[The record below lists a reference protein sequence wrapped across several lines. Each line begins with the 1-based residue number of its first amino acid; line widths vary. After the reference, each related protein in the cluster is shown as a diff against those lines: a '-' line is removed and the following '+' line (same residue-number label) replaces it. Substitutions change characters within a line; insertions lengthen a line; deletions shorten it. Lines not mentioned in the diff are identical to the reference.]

1 MTIPFSSAKWIW
13 LPQEEPVVN
22 QYVNFRRVFTIGV
35 QPATAMLHLS
45 VDTDFVLFVNGEEA
59 ARGQFSDYPERK
71 TFTSV
76 DVAGKLRAGEN
87 VIAVLAYYKGRNFST
102 YCAGKAGLIFALE
115 AGEACVVSDGAWRA
129 RQSPAFRSGEMPVVT
144 VQLGFTAEFDAR
156 LEDAWTE
163 SGYDH
168 NGWMHARELAGATDG
183 FWTELLPRPVPP
195 LNVLPPRPAKLA
207 AQGGL
212 IRRGEGFSVA
222 DTMMRDA
229 LIAQR
234 QYEAFTMPPRP
245 DVFYTRAVPLPDDFI
260 VQPDEG
266 RAELLPPEEGT
277 DGRYVIVDVGREEAG
292 LLTFH
297 LDAPAGTVVDIAHGE
312 HLHDGR
318 VRAQVGGRNFADRY
332 ICREGDNR
340 FTLPRRLGLRYLEFH
355 FTNYDR
361 PLQLDYL
368 GLLPTELPLDDAGS
382 FTSTD
387 ALANR
392 IYEVGKRT
400 LALCMHEHYE
410 DCPWREQS
418 LYAGDSRNQAL
429 FGYYA
434 FGNYD
439 FAAAS
444 FDLLGRGVGEDGLL
458 ELTAPASTS
467 VNIPGYTVI
476 WITELAEHWLYSGNP
491 VLFDTFSQQIEWMLN
506 TALAA
511 HFDSVT
517 GLYQPPGGPRA
528 WQLYEWMD
536 GLAGFKFG
544 NDEPGE
550 RFDAPYNLY
559 LHEALRSYA
568 WMLAQAGQAE
578 KATAVEAQY
587 RALDRAIREAFWD
600 AKEGALATFLERGKH
615 WHHCDLVQAMAFSEG
630 LLPESCADRALEGL
644 MARRWY
650 PMTFYTLLYQTL
662 GLRTL
667 GPAARRFTAETI
679 VKHWEPMLLANATSF
694 WETDLS
700 DADFADAGSLCH
712 AWSALPVYYYGA
724 WTLGVRP
731 LTPGF
736 ARFAVSPYPDRF
748 LQASGAIPTP
758 AGPIRIAWTRTDAGL
773 NLVAEG
779 PTGLQP
785 VLQPFPEAPV
795 ARATYNS
802 VEFGR

>member
-1 MTIPFSSAKWIW
+1 MMFSNAKWIW

-22 QYVNFRRVFTIGV
+22 QYVNFRRVFRLDA
-35 QPATAMLHLS
+35 QPATATLHLS

-71 TFTSV
+71 TYSSV

-87 VIAVLAYYKGRNFST
+87 IIAVLAYYKGRNFSN
-102 YCAGKAGLIFALE
+102 YRAGKAGLIVALE
-115 AGEACVVSDGAWRA
+115 AGETRVVSDSSWRA
-129 RQSPAFRSGEMPVVT
+129 RQSPAFRSGEVPVVT

-156 LEDAWTE
+156 LDDAWTQP
-163 SGYDH
+163 GYDDS
-168 NGWMHARELAGATDG
+168 GWANARELAGATDG
-183 FWTELLPRPVPP
+183 FWKELLPRPVPL
-195 LNVLPPRPAKLA
+195 LNVLPPWPVTLT
-207 AQGGL
+207 AQGSL

-234 QYEAFTMPPRP
+234 PYQAFTMPPQP
-245 DVFYTRAVPLPDDFI
+245 ETFYTRTVPLPGDCM

-266 RAELLPPEEGT
+266 RAELLPPEDGT

-292 LLTFH
+292 VLTLH

-312 HLHDGR
+312 HLDDGR
-318 VRAQVGGRNFADRY
+318 VRAQVGSRSFADRY

-340 FTLPRRLGLRYLEFH
+340 FTLPRRLGLRFLEFH
-355 FTNYDR
+355 FTNFDR

-400 LALCMHEHYE
+400 LTLCMHEHYE

-458 ELTAPASTS
+458 ELTAPASTG
-467 VNIPGYTVI
+467 VNIPGFSMCWLIDV
-476 WITELAEHWLYSGNP
+476 AEHWLYSGNP
-491 VLFDTFSQQIEWMLN
+491 VLFNTFAGQIEWMLN

-511 HFDSVT
+511 HFDPQT

-544 NDEPGE
+544 HDDPGE

-559 LHEALRSYA
+559 LHEALRGYA
-568 WMLAQAGQAE
+568 WMLAQSGQAE
-578 KATAVEAQY
+578 KAEAVESQY
-587 RALDRAIREAFWD
+587 KALGRSIRDAFWD
-600 AKEGALATFLERGKH
+600 AEAGALATFLERGKR
-615 WHHCDLVQAMAFSEG
+615 WHLSDTVQTMALTGG
-630 LLPESCADRALEGL
+630 LIPERCADRVLEGL
-644 MARRWY
+644 MAHRWY
-650 PMTFYTLLYQTL
+650 PSTYYTMLYQTL
-662 GLRTL
+662 GLRAFS
-667 GPAARRFTAETI
+667 PAARRFTAETI

-694 WETDLS
+694 WETDLG

-731 LTPGF
+731 LEPGF
-736 ARFAVSPYPDRF
+736 KCFAVSPYPDRF
-748 LQASGAIPTP
+748 LQAGGAIPTP
-758 AGPIRIAWTRTDAGL
+758 AGPIRIGWTRTDAGL
-773 NLVAEG
+773 NVTAEG
-779 PTGLQP
+779 PAELQP

-795 ARATYNS
+795 ARATYNG
-802 VEFGR
+802 VEFRR